1 MRTKT
6 LEIRWH
12 DTQPIFSSDSQPY
25 PPHQLKRLLGQQQQ
39 NQTGTPSA
47 AAGSSKDKDL
57 TSAGR
62 SYRVATGGADNHV
75 RVSDALRTL
84 LALSAWLF
92 RNG

>member
-25 PPHQLKRLLGQQQQ
+25 PPHQLKRLLSQQQS
-39 NQTGTPSA
+39 GIVSSGVGKEKEKEVSA
-47 AAGSSKDKDL
+47 
-57 TSAGR
+57 AGR

-75 RVSDALRTL
+75 RVRV
-84 LALSAWLF
+84 
-92 RNG
+92 R